1 MSSQKS
7 SNFEGQNL
15 GLFIF
20 ECFMSVLYLAF
31 GYILLFTLFFNNV
44 VSGGIRIALGVLLGL
59 YGLYRIFRAIRKVIR
74 RNE

>member
-1 MSSQKS
+1 MGSR
-7 SNFEGQNL
+7 NFSKLEGQNL

-44 VSGGIRIALGVLLGL
+44 VNGGIRIALGVLLGL
-59 YGLYRIFRAIRKVIR
+59 YGIYRVFRAIRKVVQK
-74 RNE
+74 NE